1 MSVSDR
7 LCRQIYSPAAL
18 LRYGREKVRKGKYGY
33 RTIQN
38 QYLTEIQYYADIME
52 QSDVQAYVKKQ
63 EELMIQCYKESS
75 DEIKNQLGIF
85 EKFNL
90 KVAVFAGDF
99 WPMQNQTQMDE
110 KGKALSAAKHY
121 YQQLRGRILKDQEK
135 NFWLN
140 LYVLCLA
147 EAYLVLCSSKTK
159 EAEKIKA
166 MLNRASALDENMLL
180 TLKKVTKLA
189 EKTPWAGQLGEC
201 LDLLKQYLDHTM
213 QGEMADWS
221 LGMQFFDD
229 SDEMIDWYCDQ
240 LKKPSSF
247 FTRNLSFS
255 LAPISCG
262 EQMMINLF
270 AYITDAMYNNP
281 DQKDFFIIIDEID
294 AGLHPRWQQNIL
306 KYLLD
311 WLGTFEDYQFQLV
324 VTTHSP
330 FVLSDILNDHVI
342 KLEKSSWGQ
351 MKIEQMETP
360 TFGAN
365 IAMQLLDGFFMD
377 EGNIG
382 AFAKEKIGKV
392 ICKIK
397 NMQNYQSLN
406 QDELFYLV
414 DSIGED
420 IVRGKLRN
428 DLRKKKSKYM
438 NITEQ
443 WEKCSYEERQQILK
457 FIESLN
463 TKEEQE

>member
-1 MSVSDR
+1 
-7 LCRQIYSPAAL
+7 
-18 LRYGREKVRKGKYGY
+18 
-33 RTIQN
+33 
-38 QYLTEIQYYADIME
+38 ME
-52 QSDVQAYVKKQ
+52 SGNA
-63 EELMIQCYKESS
+63 I
-75 DEIKNQLGIF
+75 
-85 EKFNL
+85 
-90 KVAVFAGDF
+90 
-99 WPMQNQTQMDE
+99 
-110 KGKALSAAKHY
+110 
-121 YQQLRGRILKDQEK
+121 
-135 NFWLN
+135 
-140 LYVLCLA
+140 
-147 EAYLVLCSSKTK
+147 
-159 EAEKIKA
+159 
-166 MLNRASALDENMLL
+166 
-180 TLKKVTKLA
+180 
-189 EKTPWAGQLGEC
+189 
-201 LDLLKQYLDHTM
+201 
-213 QGEMADWS
+213 
-221 LGMQFFDD
+221 FDD

-420 IVRGKLRN
+420 IVRGK
-428 DLRKKKSKYM
+428 
-438 NITEQ
+438 T
-443 WEKCSYEERQQILK
+443 
-457 FIESLN
+457 
-463 TKEEQE
+463 